1 MHRILLVED
10 DPDVRELLEGVL
22 LDADYAVDATDT
34 VKGGR
39 ALLDSRSYDLLLT
52 DGRLPDGTG
61 IMVADRAHEIG
72 MKVLMITG
80 YFHEFADQ
88 QRPHLEILSKPL
100 RPSQLITAIERVL
113 HTSSD

>member
-39 ALLDSRSYDLLLT
+39 PFSIPDLT
-52 DGRLPDGTG
+52 TCYSPMGDFQTG
-61 IMVADRAHEIG
+61 PE
-72 MKVLMITG
+72 
-80 YFHEFADQ
+80 
-88 QRPHLEILSKPL
+88 
-100 RPSQLITAIERVL
+100 
-113 HTSSD
+113 

>member
-1 MHRILLVED
+1 MRRILLVED
-10 DPDVRELLEGVL
+10 DPDVRVLLEGVL
-22 LDADYAVDATDT
+22 LDADYEVDATDT

-39 ALLDSRSYDLLLT
+39 ALLDSRFYDLLLT

-80 YFHEFADQ
+80 YQHEFADQ
-88 QRPHLEILSKPL
+88 QRPHLEILPKPL
-100 RPSQLITAIERVL
+100 RPSELITAIRRVL
-113 HTSSD
+113 DTSSD